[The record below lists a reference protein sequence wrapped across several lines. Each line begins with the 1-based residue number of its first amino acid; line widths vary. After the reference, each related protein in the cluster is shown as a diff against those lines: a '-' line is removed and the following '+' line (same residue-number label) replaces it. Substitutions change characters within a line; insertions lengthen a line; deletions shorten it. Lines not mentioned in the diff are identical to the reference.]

1 MSYLRGKTQTDQ
13 VTELKDQQKAS
24 CFKNFV
30 ACKSIWAI
38 PIKILES
45 KPVNILSVKYK
56 RHVHIDLIGICK
68 EFCFLLGIL

>member
-45 KPVNILSVKYK
+45 KPVNILSVK
-56 RHVHIDLIGICK
+56 
-68 EFCFLLGIL
+68 

>member
-30 ACKSIWAI
+30 AFKSIWAI

-56 RHVHIDLIGICK
+56 RHVSMDLIGIC
-68 EFCFLLGIL
+68 EEICFLLDIL